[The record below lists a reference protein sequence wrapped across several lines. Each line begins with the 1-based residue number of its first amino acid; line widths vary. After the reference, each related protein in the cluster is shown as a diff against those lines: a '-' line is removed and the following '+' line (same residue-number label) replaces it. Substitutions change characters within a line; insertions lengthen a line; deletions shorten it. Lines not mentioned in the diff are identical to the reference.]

1 MVKLLLLTINVLLI
15 LIAYQIH
22 IGKLRGPE
30 GPPGPMGPPGEK
42 GDRGLDFDDY
52 I

>member
-1 MVKLLLLTINVLLI
+1 MLELLLITINVLLI

-30 GPPGPMGPPGEK
+30 GPPGPMGPK
-42 GDRGLDFDDY
+42 GDRGLDYDDH